1 VSAWLPRGHLLAA
14 VSDLS
19 CALLMLAPTLA
30 FARNAIHRQGRLR
43 AFWFLQA
50 AGWLLWLVNQSFW
63 IAYDVFLQ
71 RPMPV
76 VFAGDVLLFVAGVPM
91 LAGLLLQPHLHPS
104 ARSARMGMLDFLLLM
119 SWLVYFY
126 VFLVECWH
134 YVSKNDALYNR
145 NFDRLYLL
153 EVVVLAVVL
162 LRLWKR
168 STGTWRR
175 FYATF
180 LGATLFNNVLFLLE
194 NFAVERNTYYVGSW
208 YDTPYLASFA
218 ALTAMAIS
226 GRALTPSLARD
237 EGVERNSWMASLA
250 MVAVL
255 SLPVICLIGLFE
267 GSVPAEIIRF
277 RVTVTSVAMFVMAA
291 MVLAKQHRLHQ
302 ELKHSN
308 QVLEEASMTDPLTGI
323 RNRRFFSATIEGD
336 VARTLRAYAEGHDQ
350 STRDLVFYLIDADNF
365 KEVNDLYGHDAG
377 DRVLVEMSQRISC
390 AMRNSDV
397 LIRWGGEEFLIVS
410 RYTDRKDAHILASRV
425 IKAIRGKPFPV
436 ISGREIRRTCSI
448 GWAAFPWLKDGAGTM
463 GYEEVL
469 NLADRRLRQAKGDGK
484 DQAIGMIP
492 SLEGRELVGKR
503 STNSELLPQSK
514 RNVAVDKSR

>member
-1 VSAWLPRGHLLAA
+1 
-14 VSDLS
+14 
-19 CALLMLAPTLA
+19 
-30 FARNAIHRQGRLR
+30 
-43 AFWFLQA
+43 
-50 AGWLLWLVNQSFW
+50 
-63 IAYDVFLQ
+63 
-71 RPMPV
+71 
-76 VFAGDVLLFVAGVPM
+76 
-91 LAGLLLQPHLHPS
+91 
-104 ARSARMGMLDFLLLM
+104 
-119 SWLVYFY
+119 
-126 VFLVECWH
+126 
-134 YVSKNDALYNR
+134 
-145 NFDRLYLL
+145 
-153 EVVVLAVVL
+153 
-162 LRLWKR
+162 
-168 STGTWRR
+168 
-175 FYATF
+175 
-180 LGATLFNNVLFLLE
+180 
-194 NFAVERNTYYVGSW
+194 
-208 YDTPYLASFA
+208 LASFA
-218 ALTAMAIS
+218 ALTAVAIS
-226 GRALTPSLARD
+226 GRTLTPSLARD
-237 EGVERNSWMASLA
+237 EGVERDSWMASLA

-336 VARTLRAYAEGHDQ
+336 IARTLRAYAEGHDQ

-492 SLEGRELVGKR
+492 SLEGRELVSKR

>member
-1 VSAWLPRGHLLAA
+1 
-14 VSDLS
+14 
-19 CALLMLAPTLA
+19 
-30 FARNAIHRQGRLR
+30 
-43 AFWFLQA
+43 
-50 AGWLLWLVNQSFW
+50 
-63 IAYDVFLQ
+63 
-71 RPMPV
+71 
-76 VFAGDVLLFVAGVPM
+76 
-91 LAGLLLQPHLHPS
+91 
-104 ARSARMGMLDFLLLM
+104 
-119 SWLVYFY
+119 

-180 LGATLFNNVLFLLE
+180 LAATLFNSVLFLLE

-218 ALTAMAIS
+218 ALTAVAIS

-237 EGVERNSWMASLA
+237 EGIERDSWMASLA

-350 STRDLVFYLIDADNF
+350 STRDLVLYLIDADNF

-377 DRVLVEMSQRISC
+377 DSVLVEMSQRISC

-410 RYTDRKDAHILASRV
+410 RYSDRKDAHILASRV

-448 GWAAFPWLKDGAGTM
+448 GWAAFPSLKDGAETM

-503 STNSELLPQSK
+503 STNSELLSQSK
-514 RNVAVDKSR
+514 RNVAVDKSRL